1 MFQIGI
7 QRGGN
12 KNSLPQGSG
21 ALPAL
26 PGNAKL
32 ATTRA
37 MQSQWNDDTA
47 KQMVEA
53 YGAEGVN
60 EDIALRVYTT
70 RLIGRDPLLVLH
82 GGGNTSVKTRAT
94 DDLGQEHEVIA
105 VKGSG
110 ADMADMEPWGL
121 PAVKLAPLRE
131 LRALGELSDE
141 SMVNVQRLNL
151 LDASA
156 PNPSVE
162 TLLHAFLPHKFID
175 HTHAAA
181 VLSLVDQ
188 PDGEA
193 LAREVYDGRM
203 GIVPYIAPGFGL
215 AKAAAQVF
223 EEKPDVEGLILHKH
237 GIFTFG
243 ETAREAYERMIEMVS
258 LAESRLR
265 QGRPVVFP
273 KGEIASSLESAAEI
287 APILRGACAIRKEG
301 AEPIRFVAELR
312 TGPEIFGY
320 VNGAE
325 LQSYS
330 QRGVVTPDH
339 IIRTKNKPLV
349 VPAPVAGK
357 LDDFADAVKAA
368 VDRFIA
374 DYDAYFA
381 RENTAVGGTKTK
393 LDPMPRVILV
403 PGIGLFGLGR
413 TAKDAAIAGDL
424 AENTVRVVTD
434 AEAIGRYDPLP
445 EADLFALEYW
455 SLEQAKLK
463 GAVTK
468 PLTGQIAV
476 VTGAGAIG
484 AATAKAL
491 AADGAAVAIFDI
503 DGEAAKRAAAEVKG
517 LGLQCDVTKPDD
529 VARAFA
535 ALCDRFGGVDI
546 LVSNAGAAWQGR
558 IGEVSDETLRKSFEL
573 NFFAHQT
580 VAQAAVRVM
589 LKQGTGG
596 VLLFN
601 ISKQA
606 VNPGQNFGPYGLPKA
621 ATMLLMR
628 QYALDY
634 GADGIRSNGVNAD
647 RIRSGLLTDEM
658 IAARSKARGLSEA
671 DYMSGNLLHA
681 EVTAD
686 DVAQAFL
693 ALAKARKTTG
703 HVETVDGGN
712 IAAALR

>member
-1 MFQIGI
+1 
-7 QRGGN
+7 
-12 KNSLPQGSG
+12 
-21 ALPAL
+21 
-26 PGNAKL
+26 
-32 ATTRA
+32 
-37 MQSQWNDDTA
+37 MQSQWNDETA
-47 KQMVEA
+47 REMVEA
-53 YGAEGVN
+53 YGAEGIN
-60 EDIALRVYTT
+60 EEIALRVYTT
-70 RLIGRDPLLVLH
+70 RLLGRDPLLVLH
-82 GGGNTSVKTRAT
+82 GGGNTSVKTHAT
-94 DDLGQEHEVIA
+94 DDLGGGHEVIA

-110 ADMADMEPWGL
+110 ADMADIEPWGL
-121 PAVKLAPLRE
+121 PAVKLGPLRE
-131 LRALGELSDE
+131 LRGLDALSDE

-151 LDASA
+151 LDAAA

-162 TLLHAFLPHKFID
+162 TLLHAFLPHKFVD

-188 PDGEA
+188 PDGET

-273 KGEIASSLESAAEI
+273 AAQIAGRLETAAEI
-287 APILRGACAIRKEG
+287 APILRGACAIRKDN
-301 AEPIRFVAELR
+301 AEPVRFIAELR
-312 TGPEIFGY
+312 TGPEILDY

-325 LQSYS
+325 LRSYS

-349 VPAPVAGK
+349 VPAPEAGK
-357 LDDFADAVKAA
+357 LDDFAREVTAA
-368 VDRFIA
+368 VESFA
-374 DYDAYFA
+374 AAYDAYFD
-381 RENTAVGGTKTK
+381 RENAAVGGIKTK
-393 LDPMPRVILV
+393 LDAMPRVVLV

-413 TAKDAAIAGDL
+413 TAKDAAIAADL
-424 AENTVRVVTD
+424 AENTIRVVTD
-434 AEAIGRYDPLP
+434 AEAIGRYEPLP
-445 EADLFALEYW
+445 ESDLFALEYW

-463 GAVTK
+463 GAVAK
-468 PLTGQIAV
+468 PLTGQVAV

-484 AATAKAL
+484 AATARAL
-491 AADGAAVAIFDI
+491 AADGAAVAVLDI
-503 DGEAAKRAAAEVKG
+503 DGQAAKTAAAAVKG
-517 LGLQCDVTKPDD
+517 LGVECDVTKPEQ
-529 VARAFA
+529 VARAFDA
-535 ALCDRFGGVDI
+535 VCERFGGVDI

-634 GADGIRSNGVNAD
+634 GAEGIRSNGVNAD

-658 IAARSKARGLSEA
+658 IAKRSKARGVSEA
-671 DYMSGNLLHA
+671 EYMSGNLLHA

-693 ALAKARKTTG
+693 SLAKARKTTG
-703 HVETVDGGN
+703 HVKTVDGGN